1 MGGGGSFYDRDVT
14 DKSLRTSR
22 GFTSAA
28 SDAMSTSRVDA
39 KLLPRSRKLSC
50 KGESAIVYA
59 FDVTGSMG
67 DLPMII
73 FDKMPMIA
81 GQLVMNQYL
90 KDPMMSLA
98 AVGDVNSDDAPLQVC
113 DFAAAREMDG
123 WLKRIFVERNGGGQH
138 YESYE
143 FMAYY
148 YAYLCDVSQVEMPF
162 VLFTGDEGFR
172 ENLSGAELSR
182 RFGGEHKDTTATQVF
197 EDLKKKFKGNVFLI
211 HRAYNNA
218 TLNVAIVCDWRRV
231 LGEGRVIDLPDD
243 LAIADVTLGVFALGG
258 GSRTLDEYIK
268 DIRNRPL
275 EMDGKKYEKQSDD
288 RIEIVRKALKPFAET
303 MAAVYKDRPK
313 TKTAATGKKTDSKKA
328 SKKTTTAKVKKKP
341 WQL

>member
-1 MGGGGSFYDRDVT
+1 MGGGGSYYDRDVT

-22 GFTSAA
+22 GFTTDAA
-28 SDAMSTSRVDA
+28 SAMSRSRIDS
-39 KLLPRSRKLSC
+39 KLATKDRKLSC
-50 KGESAIVYA
+50 KGKSAIAYV

-172 ENLSGAELSR
+172 ENLSGAELRS
-182 RFGGEHKDTTATQVF
+182 RFGGEHKDTTATKVF
-197 EDLKKKFKGNVFLI
+197 EDLKNKFKGNVFLI

-218 TLNVAIVCDWRRV
+218 SLNVEIVCEWRRV

-258 GSRTLDEYIK
+258 GSRTLDEDIK
-268 DIRNRPL
+268 DIRSRPL
-275 EMDGKKYEKQSDD
+275 EMDGKKYEKQSDN
-288 RIEIVRKALKPFAET
+288 RIEIVRAALKPFAEA

-313 TKTAATGKKTDSKKA
+313 TKTVATDKKTDAKKAGKKTS
-328 SKKTTTAKVKKKP
+328 TAKAKKKP

>member
-1 MGGGGSFYDRDVT
+1 MGGGGSYYDRDVT
-14 DKSLRTSR
+14 DKSRRTLAGFSTDASR
-22 GFTSAA
+22 E
-28 SDAMSTSRVDA
+28 MSTDRVDS
-39 KLLPRSRKLSC
+39 KLLTKDRKLSC
-50 KGESAIVYA
+50 KGKSAIVYA

-67 DLPMII
+67 SLPKII

-98 AVGDVNSDDAPLQVC
+98 AVGDVYSDDAPLQVC

-123 WLKRIFVERNGGGQH
+123 WLKRIWIEGNGGGQH

-148 YAYLCDVSQVEMPF
+148 YAYLCDVSEVEMPF
-162 VLFTGDEGFR
+162 VLFTGDEGFY
-172 ENLSGAELSR
+172 ENLNGSELNK
-182 RFGGEHKDTTATQVF
+182 RFGGEHKDTTATKVF

-211 HRAYNNA
+211 HKQYNASYN
-218 TLNVAIVCDWRRV
+218 TEIVREWRRV

-243 LAIADVTLGVFALGG
+243 LAIADVTLGVFALGS

-268 DIRNRPL
+268 DIRSRPL
-275 EMDGKKYEKQSDD
+275 EMGGKKYEKQSDD

-313 TKTAATGKKTDSKKA
+313 AKTDATDKKSDSKK
-328 SKKTTTAKVKKKP
+328 SRKKTSAAKAKKKP